1 MTKKNEKLEQAL
13 RYAKVTNQIEGKEVS
28 DEVIDLVRDLHTNK
42 ITRKE
47 FDEEVMRRLDAKYG
61 KD

>member
-1 MTKKNEKLEQAL
+1 MTKNNEKLEQAL
-13 RYAKVTNQIEGKEVS
+13 RYAKVTNQIEGKEVG

-47 FDEEVMRRLDAKYG
+47 FEEEVMRRLDAKYG